1 MKGEVRYMLKYI
13 LKRLLLLIP
22 VIIGISF
29 IIFSIM
35 QLTPGDPARE
45 ILGDNAAQEAV
56 DALREEMGLNDPFLL
71 QYGRYM
77 WKAVRGDFGTSYQT
91 GQSVMKQ
98 ILERFPTT
106 IYLAIGATLV
116 AIIIGVPVGLISA
129 VKQYSLMDDIST
141 IFSMVLTAIPNFWLG
156 LVLMLALSLKLKW
169 FPAYGAT
176 SLKHF
181 VLPWITLSCMT
192 LAVLIRMTRSSMLE
206 VIRQD
211 YIRTARAKGARERRI
226 VFRHALRN
234 ALLPVITVIG
244 TQLSVQL
251 GGAIIVETVFSIPGL
266 GTMIISG
273 IKTKDIPVVMGGVM
287 FIALVGGLVNLLVDI
302 LYAYIDPRLK
312 SRYVGTKRTK
322 KQLNQPEKEVAGD
335 A

>member
-1 MKGEVRYMLKYI
+1 MLKYI

-45 ILGDNAAQEAV
+45 ILGETATQEAV

-77 WKAVRGDFGTSYQT
+77 WNAIRGDFGTSYQT
-91 GQSVMKQ
+91 GQSVIKQ

-106 IYLAIGATLV
+106 IYLAIGATLA
-116 AIIIGVPVGLISA
+116 AILIGIPVGLISA
-129 VKQYSLMDDIST
+129 VKQYSIIDDVST
-141 IFSMVLTAIPNFWLG
+141 IFSMVLTAVPNFWLG
-156 LVLMLALSLKLKW
+156 LVLMLTLSLKLKW

-211 YIRTARAKGARERRI
+211 YIRTARAKGAKERRI
-226 VFRHALRN
+226 VFHHALRN

-244 TQLSVQL
+244 MQLSVQL

-312 SRYVGTKRTK
+312 SRYVGTKRTRK
-322 KQLNQPEKEVAGD
+322 LLNPPKRK
-335 A
+335 

>member
-1 MKGEVRYMLKYI
+1 MLKYI

-45 ILGDNAAQEAV
+45 ILGETATQEAV

-77 WKAVRGDFGTSYQT
+77 WNAIRGDFGTSYQT
-91 GQSVMKQ
+91 GQSVIKQ

-106 IYLAIGATLV
+106 IYLAIGATLA
-116 AIIIGVPVGLISA
+116 AILIGIPVGLISA
-129 VKQYSLMDDIST
+129 VKQYSIIDDVST
-141 IFSMVLTAIPNFWLG
+141 TFSMVLTAVPNFWLG
-156 LVLMLALSLKLKW
+156 LVLMLTLSLKLKW

-211 YIRTARAKGARERRI
+211 YIRTARAKGAKERRI
-226 VFRHALRN
+226 VFHHALRN

-312 SRYVGTKRTK
+312 SRYVGTKRTRK
-322 KQLNQPEKEVAGD
+322 LLNPPKRK
-335 A
+335 

>member
-1 MKGEVRYMLKYI
+1 MLKYI

-45 ILGDNAAQEAV
+45 ILGETATQEAV

-77 WKAVRGDFGTSYQT
+77 WNAIRGDFGTSYQT
-91 GQSVMKQ
+91 GQSVIKQ

-106 IYLAIGATLV
+106 IYLAIGATLA
-116 AIIIGVPVGLISA
+116 AILIGIPVGLISA
-129 VKQYSLMDDIST
+129 VKQYSIIDDVST
-141 IFSMVLTAIPNFWLG
+141 IFSMVLTAVPNFWLG
-156 LVLMLALSLKLKW
+156 LVLMLTLSLKLKW

-211 YIRTARAKGARERRI
+211 YIRTARAKGAKERRI
-226 VFRHALRN
+226 VFHHALRN

-312 SRYVGTKRTK
+312 SRYVGTKRTRK
-322 KQLNQPEKEVAGD
+322 LLNPPKRK
-335 A
+335 

>member
-129 VKQYSLMDDIST
+129 VKQYSLMDDVST

>member
-1 MKGEVRYMLKYI
+1 M
-13 LKRLLLLIP
+13 
-22 VIIGISF
+22 
-29 IIFSIM
+29 
-35 QLTPGDPARE
+35 
-45 ILGDNAAQEAV
+45 
-56 DALREEMGLNDPFLL
+56 NDPFLL

-77 WKAVRGDFGTSYQT
+77 WNAIRGDFGTSYQT
-91 GQSVMKQ
+91 GQSVIKQ

-106 IYLAIGATLV
+106 IYLAIGATLA
-116 AIIIGVPVGLISA
+116 AILIGIPVGLISA
-129 VKQYSLMDDIST
+129 VKQYSIIDDVST
-141 IFSMVLTAIPNFWLG
+141 IFSMVLTAVPNFWLG
-156 LVLMLALSLKLKW
+156 LVLMLTLSLKLKW

-211 YIRTARAKGARERRI
+211 YIRTARAKGAKERRI
-226 VFRHALRN
+226 VFHHALRN

-312 SRYVGTKRTK
+312 SRYVGTKRTRK
-322 KQLNQPEKEVAGD
+322 LLNPPKRK
-335 A
+335 

>member
-1 MKGEVRYMLKYI
+1 MLKYI

-45 ILGDNAAQEAV
+45 ILGETATQEAV

-77 WKAVRGDFGTSYQT
+77 WNAIRGDFGTSYQT
-91 GQSVMKQ
+91 GQSVIKQ

-106 IYLAIGATLV
+106 IYLAIGATLA
-116 AIIIGVPVGLISA
+116 AILIGIPVGLISA
-129 VKQYSLMDDIST
+129 VKQYSIIDDVST
-141 IFSMVLTAIPNFWLG
+141 IFSMVLTAVPNFWLG
-156 LVLMLALSLKLKW
+156 LVLMLTLSLKLKW

-211 YIRTARAKGARERRI
+211 YIRTARAKGAKERRI
-226 VFRHALRN
+226 VFHHALRN

-266 GTMIISG
+266 GTMIFFG

-312 SRYVGTKRTK
+312 SRYVGTKRTRK
-322 KQLNQPEKEVAGD
+322 LLNPPKRK
-335 A
+335 

>member
-1 MKGEVRYMLKYI
+1 MLKYI

>member
-1 MKGEVRYMLKYI
+1 MLKYI

-45 ILGDNAAQEAV
+45 ILGETATQEAV

-77 WKAVRGDFGTSYQT
+77 WNAIRGDFGTSYQT
-91 GQSVMKQ
+91 GQSVIKQ

-106 IYLAIGATLV
+106 IYLAIGATLA
-116 AIIIGVPVGLISA
+116 AILIGIPVGLISA
-129 VKQYSLMDDIST
+129 VKQYSIIDDVST
-141 IFSMVLTAIPNFWLG
+141 IFSMVLTAVPNFWLG
-156 LVLMLALSLKLKW
+156 LVLMLTLSLKLKW

-211 YIRTARAKGARERRI
+211 YIRTARAKGAKERRI
-226 VFRHALRN
+226 VFHHALRN

-273 IKTKDIPVVMGGVM
+273 IKTKDIPIVMGGVM

-312 SRYVGTKRTK
+312 SRYVGTKRTRK
-322 KQLNQPEKEVAGD
+322 LLNPPKRK
-335 A
+335 

>member
-1 MKGEVRYMLKYI
+1 MLKYI

-322 KQLNQPEKEVAGD
+322 KQLNQPEKKVAGD

>member
-1 MKGEVRYMLKYI
+1 MLKYI

-129 VKQYSLMDDIST
+129 VKQYSLMDDVST

>member
-1 MKGEVRYMLKYI
+1 MLKYI

-45 ILGDNAAQEAV
+45 ILGETATQEAV

-77 WKAVRGDFGTSYQT
+77 WNAIRGDFGTSYQT
-91 GQSVMKQ
+91 GQSVIKQ

-106 IYLAIGATLV
+106 IYLAIRATLA
-116 AIIIGVPVGLISA
+116 AILIGIPVGLISA
-129 VKQYSLMDDIST
+129 VKQYSIIDDVST
-141 IFSMVLTAIPNFWLG
+141 IFSMVLTAVPNFWLG
-156 LVLMLALSLKLKW
+156 LVLMLTLSLKLKW
-169 FPAYGAT
+169 FPAYGAS

-211 YIRTARAKGARERRI
+211 YIRTARAKGAKERRI
-226 VFRHALRN
+226 VFHHALRN

-312 SRYVGTKRTK
+312 SRYVGTKRTRK
-322 KQLNQPEKEVAGD
+322 LLNPPKRK
-335 A
+335 

>member
-1 MKGEVRYMLKYI
+1 MKGELRYMLKYI

>member
-22 VIIGISF
+22 VIVGISF

-211 YIRTARAKGARERRI
+211 YIRTARAKGAKERRI

-287 FIALVGGLVNLLVDI
+287 FIALVGGLVNLIVDI
-302 LYAYIDPRLK
+302 MYAYIDPRLK
-312 SRYVGTKRTK
+312 SRYVGAKRDRK
-322 KQLNQPEKEVAGD
+322 RLNQSKKEVIGD

>member
-1 MKGEVRYMLKYI
+1 MKGAVRYMLKYI

-45 ILGDNAAQEAV
+45 ILGETATQEAV

-77 WKAVRGDFGTSYQT
+77 WNAIRGDFGTSYQT
-91 GQSVMKQ
+91 GQSVIKQ

-106 IYLAIGATLV
+106 IYLAIGATLA
-116 AIIIGVPVGLISA
+116 AILIGIPVGLISA
-129 VKQYSLMDDIST
+129 VKQYSIIDDVST
-141 IFSMVLTAIPNFWLG
+141 IFSMVLTAVPNFWLG
-156 LVLMLALSLKLKW
+156 LVLMLTLSLKLKW

-211 YIRTARAKGARERRI
+211 YIRTARAKGAKERRI
-226 VFRHALRN
+226 VFHHALRN

-312 SRYVGTKRTK
+312 SRYVGTKRTRK
-322 KQLNQPEKEVAGD
+322 LLNPPKRK
-335 A
+335 

>member
-1 MKGEVRYMLKYI
+1 MLKYI

-45 ILGDNAAQEAV
+45 ILGETATQEAV

-77 WKAVRGDFGTSYQT
+77 WHAIRGDFGTSYQT
-91 GQSVMKQ
+91 GQSVIKQ

-106 IYLAIGATLV
+106 IYLAIGATLA
-116 AIIIGVPVGLISA
+116 AILIGIPVGLISA
-129 VKQYSLMDDIST
+129 VKQYSIIDDVST
-141 IFSMVLTAIPNFWLG
+141 IFSMVLTAVPNFWLG
-156 LVLMLALSLKLKW
+156 LVLMLTLSLKLKW

-211 YIRTARAKGARERRI
+211 YIRTARAKGAKERRI
-226 VFRHALRN
+226 VFHHALRN

-312 SRYVGTKRTK
+312 SRYVGTKRTRK
-322 KQLNQPEKEVAGD
+322 LLNPPKRK
-335 A
+335 

>member
-1 MKGEVRYMLKYI
+1 MLKYI

-211 YIRTARAKGARERRI
+211 YIRTARAKGAKERRI

>member
-1 MKGEVRYMLKYI
+1 MLKYI

-45 ILGDNAAQEAV
+45 ILGETATQEAV

-77 WKAVRGDFGTSYQT
+77 WNAIRGDFGTSYQT
-91 GQSVMKQ
+91 GQSVIKQ

-106 IYLAIGATLV
+106 IYLAIGATLA
-116 AIIIGVPVGLISA
+116 AILIGIPVGLISA
-129 VKQYSLMDDIST
+129 VKQYSIIDDVST
-141 IFSMVLTAIPNFWLG
+141 IFSMVLTAVPNFWLG
-156 LVLMLALSLKLKW
+156 LVLMLTLSLKLKW

-211 YIRTARAKGARERRI
+211 YIRTARAKGAKERRI
-226 VFRHALRN
+226 VFHHALRN

-273 IKTKDIPVVMGGVM
+273 IKTKDIPVVIGGVM

-312 SRYVGTKRTK
+312 SRYVGTKRTRK
-322 KQLNQPEKEVAGD
+322 LLNPPKRK
-335 A
+335 